1 MSGYYVTMC
10 SFVLI
15 VVALFLIKLIEID
28 SFKTCLFS
36 SLISLF
42 TYVLLCNSF
51 ISTLAFV
58 LVLSI
63 RFINDSL
70 EKNVKNEMI
79 VISDDDVLIATDFRK
94 QSILRKS
101 DFPNVTKGQVL
112 NLNTNNS
119 VNIFDI

>member
-1 MSGYYVTMC
+1 MC

-28 SFKTCLFS
+28 SFKICLFS

-58 LVLSI
+58 LALSI

-70 EKNVKNEMI
+70 KKNVKNEMI
-79 VISDDDVLIATDFRK
+79 VISDDDVLIATDFKK

-112 NLNTNNS
+112 NLNTKNS